1 MATQLNDMSLRG
13 SGFGAGY
20 TPNVATQPNDM
31 SLGGSGFAAGYTPIR
46 FAPLV
51 SLTGPITAPAP
62 PAAPEAPM
70 ARPPMLP
77 IDQSGGGG
85 YEGEGLPYYGGPLA
99 GERSRGAL
107 QADLANAAGFFMNP
121 LGMMANYVLT
131 GQTPAMQ
138 FGIGNQREAFGLGP
152 SDAMPQGLMP
162 QGGMSGMFGGLRDF
176 LFGPQQQSVSL
187 AETQGGPSQQTLG
200 MAAQSATNIADM
212 YGLSPEQA
220 AQVGQTAAG
229 LVAQGMNITEAI
241 TLAANYGAYSARP
254 DMAGSP
260 FGQPAMQGAAPQGMP
275 GFGQLTP
282 DFLTEYGAPIATG
295 PAQTFA
301 IGDTGG
307 SSIGDSGS
315 FGFDAGGGV
324 GAAPASAAAGMG
336 PGW

>member
-1 MATQLNDMSLRG
+1 
-13 SGFGAGY
+13 
-20 TPNVATQPNDM
+20 M
-31 SLGGSGFAAGYTPIR
+31 SLGNSGFAAGYTPIR

-77 IDQSGGGG
+77 IDQGGGGG

-176 LFGPQQQSVSL
+176 LFGPQRESVALGDMRAPAGAPNPEMNVAVFNDAYEL
-187 AETQGGPSQQTLG
+187 AMSRGADDL
-200 MAAQSATNIADM
+200 AATN
-212 YGLSPEQA
+212 A
-220 AQVGQTAAG
+220 ASSAAS
-229 LVAQGMNITEAI
+229 LVAQGVDPITAVTI
-241 TLAANYGAYSARP
+241 ASQYAVGAAGPQLSERPGLSTNAYALPS
-254 DMAGSP
+254 
-260 FGQPAMQGAAPQGMP
+260 APQGMP
-275 GFGQLTP
+275 GLSSNAFDLT
-282 DFLTEYGAPIATG
+282 APAAAA
-295 PAQTFA
+295 PAQTFGLGQGGQIA
-301 IGDTGG
+301 STPLSGGESMGSYGEGSFTGG
-307 SSIGDSGS
+307 GWSPGDVAGAYSDS
-315 FGFDAGGGV
+315 TGFE
-324 GAAPASAAAGMG
+324 
-336 PGW
+336 

>member
-1 MATQLNDMSLRG
+1 M
-13 SGFGAGY
+13 
-20 TPNVATQPNDM
+20 
-31 SLGGSGFAAGYTPIR
+31 I
-46 FAPLV
+46 
-51 SLTGPITAPAP
+51 
-62 PAAPEAPM
+62 
-70 ARPPMLP
+70 RPPVYQG
-77 IDQSGGGG
+77 DAGDYGGM
-85 YEGEGLPYYGGPLA
+85 PATYYGGPPI

-138 FGIGNQREAFGLGP
+138 FGIGDQREALGLQQ
-152 SDAMPQGLMP
+152 SDVMPQGLMP

-282 DFLTEYGAPIATG
+282 DFLTEYGTPIATG

-307 SSIGDSGS
+307 SSIGDSGN
-315 FGFDAGGGV
+315 FGGISGVTEGFGSPGSVADVSGGQ
-324 GAAPASAAAGMG
+324 APY
-336 PGW
+336 

>member
-1 MATQLNDMSLRG
+1 VATQL
-13 SGFGAGY
+13 
-20 TPNVATQPNDM
+20 NDM

-51 SLTGPITAPAP
+51 SLTGPIQGATP
-62 PAAPEAPM
+62 PTPGAAAPQAPM
-70 ARPPMLP
+70 IRPPILP
-77 IDQSGGGG
+77 QDQGGG
-85 YEGEGLPYYGGPLA
+85 YEGMGPAFTGEPIGTRMSTPAERQAELA
-99 GERSRGAL
+99 N
-107 QADLANAAGFFMNP
+107 LANAAGFFMNP

-131 GQTPAMQ
+131 GQSPAQ
-138 FGIGNQREAFGLGP
+138 FFNVGDWRTAQGV
-152 SDAMPQGLMP
+152 PQGAET
-162 QGGMSGMFGGLRDF
+162 QGIVPPSGVSRLFGGVRDL
-176 LFGPQQQSVSL
+176 LFGPQQESVSL

-282 DFLTEYGAPIATG
+282 DFLTEYGTPIATG

-307 SSIGDSGS
+307 SSIGDSGN
-315 FGFDAGGGV
+315 FGGISGVTEGFGSPGSVADVSGGQ
-324 GAAPASAAAGMG
+324 APY
-336 PGW
+336 

>member
-1 MATQLNDMSLRG
+1 
-13 SGFGAGY
+13 
-20 TPNVATQPNDM
+20 M
-31 SLGGSGFAAGYTPIR
+31 SLGNSGFAAGYTPIR

-62 PAAPEAPM
+62 PAAPEAPAAPM
-70 ARPPMLP
+70 IRPPVYQG
-77 IDQSGGGG
+77 DAGDYGGM
-85 YEGEGLPYYGGPLA
+85 PATYYGGPPI

-138 FGIGNQREAFGLGP
+138 FGIGDQREALGLQQ
-152 SDAMPQGLMP
+152 SDVMPQGILP

-260 FGQPAMQGAAPQGMP
+260 FGQPAMQGAAAQGMP
-275 GFGQLTP
+275 GLSRNAFDLT
-282 DFLTEYGAPIATG
+282 APAAAA

-307 SSIGDSGS
+307 SSIGDSGN
-315 FGFDAGGGV
+315 FGGISGVTEGFGSPGSVADVSGGQ
-324 GAAPASAAAGMG
+324 APY
-336 PGW
+336 